1 MLRVWA
7 LFLAELSAQM
17 PASPFGHK
25 ENVPK
30 MPAGA
35 LISPSLSAVDG
46 LRYAARY
53 AQLHRPQL
61 SAEGRRVL
69 LQDTATQGGRG
80 LTMPAADELLPG
92 AGSACARPFRC
103 QAGCMENALDGRRCQ
118 PAGSARFAVK
128 RDDAW
133 RGLPGRDGERAR
145 GVAEYCGPCWGGM
158 MELAASVAEGEDSA
172 AGVPTPTASP
182 AAGVPPPA
190 ASAAAA
196 AAHSGHVEQGKS
208 VEGRRAKTNAVRR
221 AVLS

>member
-1 MLRVWA
+1 
-7 LFLAELSAQM
+7 
-17 PASPFGHK
+17 
-25 ENVPK
+25 
-30 MPAGA
+30 
-35 LISPSLSAVDG
+35 
-46 LRYAARY
+46 
-53 AQLHRPQL
+53 
-61 SAEGRRVL
+61 
-69 LQDTATQGGRG
+69 
-80 LTMPAADELLPG
+80 
-92 AGSACARPFRC
+92 
-103 QAGCMENALDGRRCQ
+103 MENALDGRRCQ